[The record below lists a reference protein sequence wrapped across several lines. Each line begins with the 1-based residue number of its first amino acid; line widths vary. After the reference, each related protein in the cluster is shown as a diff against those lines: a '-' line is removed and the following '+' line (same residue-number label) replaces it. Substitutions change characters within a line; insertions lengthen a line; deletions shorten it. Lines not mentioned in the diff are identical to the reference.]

1 MRVYLAGPIAAVDD
15 GGAAWRDQLVS
26 DYPDIEWLN
35 PLDQYNVPLDDLY
48 IVDAPTEDESAMSVR
63 ELVEHDKRLLAK
75 ADGILAGYSD
85 VQQIGTPMEV
95 IAGWRDDIPV
105 SMWVRDGTP
114 LTDISPWYR
123 YHCGQ
128 ITSDRGLAVSFLE
141 RRCGE

>member
-1 MRVYLAGPIAAVDD
+1 MRVYLAGPIAAEAD
-15 GGAAWRDQLVS
+15 GGAAWRDAMVQ
-26 DYPDIEWLN
+26 DFPDIEFLN
-35 PLDQYNVPLDDLY
+35 PLDQYDVPTDDLS
-48 IVDAPTEDESAMSVR
+48 IVDAPTAADGAVSVR

-95 IAGWRDDIPV
+95 VAGWRDDVPV
-105 SMWVRDGTP
+105 SMWIRDDTP

-128 ITSDRGLAVSFLE
+128 ITNDRGLAVSFLE